1 MKKKIIAL
9 MLTGLFLVGCSAKH
23 ETPKQ
28 TVKNE
33 EKNTKSNPA
42 LDEIDPIQKGDIKDE
57 KDSTTEVVKSVN
69 NSIKGFLK
77 DVQTSQSPIG
87 KSKNCKRN
95 NDAKDATSY
104 LLNKDKTDN

>member
-1 MKKKIIAL
+1 MKKKILILLLAC
-9 MLTGLFLVGCSAKH
+9 TFFVGCSSEK

-57 KDSTTEVVKSVN
+57 KDSVA
-69 NSIKGFLK
+69 
-77 DVQTSQSPIG
+77 
-87 KSKNCKRN
+87 KSKKRCIRI
-95 NDAKDATSY
+95 
-104 LLNKDKTDN
+104 